1 MIKSFKR
8 AWLGQSRPSGA
19 VGLSVLWLAVSLVAC
34 ATAPARPDLA
44 GSTGSFTRN
53 RADARAIYSDIAYLA
68 SDPLEGR
75 GTGTPGN
82 DSAAAFIARRFGMLG
97 LQKLDSSF
105 EQHFVAHPLA
115 AHNETPAE
123 LPTQNVVGFLPGSD
137 PRLRGEYVVV
147 GAHFDHLGRSSI
159 GALDLD
165 RKNVIRRGA
174 DDNAS
179 GTAAVL
185 ELARLFSISPAKRSL
200 LFVTF
205 SGEELGLLGSEY
217 FVANSPLP
225 LDSSVVMV
233 NFDMVGRLRD
243 DKLIVYGVATATEL
257 SVLLD
262 SANASASSA
271 LPPAQPLWRTPLRIT
286 ALGDGYGPSDHSS
299 FYSRKIP
306 VLHFFTD
313 LHEDYHSA
321 GDVVSKINATGEAHV
336 VDIAERVIR
345 SIADRSSRL
354 TFVRSAAPPAVAS
367 SRRGSEVYLGSIPDM
382 SNGAGRGLRLT
393 GVRAGSP
400 AEQAGI
406 VAGDVIVE
414 FGGRPVKDLYDFSDA
429 LYSHRPG
436 DSVSVVVVRNG
447 DRKQFTVRLTKRG

>member
-8 AWLGQSRPSGA
+8 AWLGQSRRSGA

-34 ATAPARPDLA
+34 ATAPGRPDLA
-44 GSTGSFTRN
+44 GSTGSLTRN

-105 EQHFVAHPLA
+105 DQHFVAHPLA

-137 PRLRGEYVVV
+137 PQLRGEYVVV

-225 LDSSVVMV
+225 LDSSVAMV

-257 SVLLD
+257 PVLLD

-271 LPPAQPLWRTPLRIT
+271 QPPAQPLWRTPLRIT

-321 GDVVSKINATGEAHV
+321 GDVVSKINATG
-336 VDIAERVIR
+336 
-345 SIADRSSRL
+345 
-354 TFVRSAAPPAVAS
+354 
-367 SRRGSEVYLGSIPDM
+367 
-382 SNGAGRGLRLT
+382 
-393 GVRAGSP
+393 
-400 AEQAGI
+400 
-406 VAGDVIVE
+406 
-414 FGGRPVKDLYDFSDA
+414 
-429 LYSHRPG
+429 
-436 DSVSVVVVRNG
+436 
-447 DRKQFTVRLTKRG
+447 